1 MMTEGEPETGNGET
15 NLVLRQIA
23 TNHDRCN
30 SEILVTALDR
40 ALEFTENAC
49 IFIEICSVNYRIQ
62 GHL

>member
-1 MMTEGEPETGNGET
+1 MMTEGEPEIGNGET

-40 ALEFTENAC
+40 ALEFKTH
-49 IFIEICSVNYRIQ
+49 IFLSKFVR
-62 GHL
+62 